1 MVFQYLHIK
10 LSPEQIKDLVDGR
23 PGVMESFLY
32 FLKDKIDLAIA
43 ERRFRPTKKRSGSS
57 TRGSSLSLNQPDSDY
72 EAPSPIGMKIAS
84 TPKSYVS
91 KNEQGTNEE
100 IQVSNLLLTDEL

>member
-1 MVFQYLHIK
+1 MVFKYLHIN

-23 PGVMESFLY
+23 PGVMESFLH

-57 TRGSSLSLNQPDSDY
+57 TRGSSLSLNQTDSDY
-72 EAPSPIGMKIAS
+72 EAPSPVAMKIAS
-84 TPKSYVS
+84 TPRSNIS
-91 KNEQGTNEE
+91 KHAQGTNEE
-100 IQVSNLLLTDEL
+100 IQVSNLLLANEL